1 MLRYIAR
8 YHENLDIKLRHSMGR
23 MARIF
28 DIKRRVLTRNTPQ
41 PRCFPP
47 SQNSF
52 SDLPPPLIP
61 PHPIPLLSIFGM
73 NPTADRPSLLLALSV
88 VTGLPVLLWAYKVR
102 Q

>member
-1 MLRYIAR
+1 MLRHIAI
-8 YHENLDIKLRHSMGR
+8 YHENLDTKLRRSMGR

-28 DIKRRVLTRNTPQ
+28 DIKRRVLTHNTPQ

-47 SQNSF
+47 SQNSL
-52 SDLPPPLIP
+52 SDLPSPLVP
-61 PHPIPLLSIFGM
+61 THPIPLLSIFGM
-73 NPTADRPSLLLALSV
+73 HPTADRPSLWLALSV